1 VEPDCGRQ
9 ALLLDQHP
17 IWLDAVETVLRRVGI
32 EVVGKAVAADE
43 VLPLLATLQPS
54 LLIGE
59 IDTSRPENEGLRL
72 LRAVRAD
79 HPDVR
84 VIVLSRRDDAESI
97 TQALAAGA
105 TAYVVKT
112 AHPDDLAVAVRQAHG
127 QSLFFASGR
136 DHATPSPAASVPDHI
151 ALTRRETEILR
162 LVGEGKS
169 NRQLARAL
177 WVTEQTVKFH
187 LSNVYRKLDVSN
199 RTEASRWA
207 QLHGLGSVE
216 APPPAPSHDGSGR
229 SAGLE
234 VSGRP

>member
-17 IWLDAVETVLRRVGI
+17 IWLDAVEKVLRRVGI

-59 IDTSRPENEGLRL
+59 IDTSRSENEGLRL

-79 HPDVR
+79 HPNVR

-216 APPPAPSHDGSGR
+216 APPAAPSQDDRG
-229 SAGLE
+229 AGLE